1 MLYLRSAECSK
12 KQNKQHKLML
22 KLITKISV
30 TKSTGISGNEITITI
45 VNLTEILIANKSK
58 LHFELLIDLVE
69 WAIATHGM
77 YESHLCVLIF
87 LLPLMYPS
95 PLPPSP

>member
-1 MLYLRSAECSK
+1 
-12 KQNKQHKLML
+12 ML

-58 LHFELLIDLVE
+58 LHFELLIDLTDE
-69 WAIATHGM
+69 NIDRTFTHKRL
-77 YESHLCVLIF
+77 SLILVVDC
-87 LLPLMYPS
+87 LLPFRDS
-95 PLPPSP
+95 PGGISY